1 MKEKSESEPSS
12 SPSSV
17 PGPSVPGPSAPGP
30 SAPGEQ
36 IIQTISEQEFYAL
49 VNSQEEILVK
59 QFNDHREEY
68 AKKDINQVFSDIFKD
83 FYEVQEKLKT
93 CKIQK
98 VEENII
104 NINNDNNNNTQKE
117 MIEIIDALLAE
128 IFFEKPFDEYTNKFY
143 GKCKDRYL
151 SFSSESGWHFPLY

>member
-12 SPSSV
+12 SLSSEPGPSV
-17 PGPSVPGPSAPGP
+17 PGPSAPGPSAPGP

-68 AKKDINQVFSDIFKD
+68 AKKDINQVFSDI
-83 FYEVQEKLKT
+83 Y
-93 CKIQK
+93 I
-98 VEENII
+98 
-104 NINNDNNNNTQKE
+104 
-117 MIEIIDALLAE
+117 
-128 IFFEKPFDEYTNKFY
+128 
-143 GKCKDRYL
+143 
-151 SFSSESGWHFPLY
+151 

>member
-68 AKKDINQVFSDIFKD
+68 AKKDINQVFSKITIHIYNSNSNLFIYFIF
-83 FYEVQEKLKT
+83 LNT
-93 CKIQK
+93 
-98 VEENII
+98 II
-104 NINNDNNNNTQKE
+104 
-117 MIEIIDALLAE
+117 
-128 IFFEKPFDEYTNKFY
+128 
-143 GKCKDRYL
+143 
-151 SFSSESGWHFPLY
+151 SFSKLIFDLVPSFSA